1 MACNVINSWTF
12 NGLVGAFLDLSI
24 AYLLLCGSTLSYLA
38 SKFLGLFGL
47 SLPCP
52 CSGLFGSTDKSNC
65 LQAILVN
72 KPSLKISSVQSSVKK
87 KLPFDS
93 IWNNF
98 YDDEDEDEEQHDSQS
113 NVDKWQNRNVEME
126 GEASSCSWNEKKN
139 FVGVKKGSFTP
150 FPKWKGFGS
159 QRPRVGLRRRKRA
172 ASGRRGKVLSFSYD
186 SLVSMT
192 TPTGLNSSASIGKFG
207 NDITEGGTTSANS
220 EDGWETSKEI
230 EMPEQGSQGFEMDDD
245 PFAENTLIEKEVAL
259 AEFKCLPPDQDFDG
273 SDRNAIRVLEQ
284 ALEEE
289 HAARTALYLEL
300 EKERSAAAT
309 AADEAMAMILRLQE
323 EKATIEMEA
332 RQYQRMIEE
341 KSAYDA
347 EEMNILKEI
356 LLRREREKHFLEKE
370 VESYKQMF
378 FENEQ
383 LDAEMYD
390 TAATQEQKSS
400 SIYSNEEP
408 VLKLQQNTESVGEK
422 EKTKING
429 DFSEY
434 EIKSIRSLNHTLA
447 FGKEIPIPELNEDA
461 GSLNSSVEINRAHLS
476 RIHDEVNQEF
486 QNKGMALK
494 NKSLNHQE
502 RRVQSSQ
509 STEGPDL
516 HEKAINPVV
525 EEEEQCGETSPHQRL
540 MPKTTEALEEA
551 KIIFPYNN
559 EKVEKH
565 GEDLHG
571 SYSGIDHHVHD
582 VHVIYDECNVNNVE
596 NGNESEKKSISVTS
610 NLPGTCD
617 NPTIGGLVIEPD
629 RKRNSLDRSGRLPP
643 IGPSRGK
650 HLPPILRRN
659 SMSAFDYER
668 LKIDNEVGWL
678 RERLKIVQQG
688 RDKLNFPVGHRE
700 REQAQL
706 QILENIAS
714 QLREIRQL
722 TEPGKALRQASL
734 PPPSSKVMSK
744 KRRWRGAPLGVL
756 RSI

>member
-12 NGLVGAFLDLSI
+12 SGLVGAFLDLSI
-24 AYLLLCGSTLSYLA
+24 AYLLLCGSALSYLA

-52 CSGLFGSTDKSNC
+52 CNGLFGYTDKNNC
-65 LQAILVN
+65 FQAILVN

-98 YDDEDEDEEQHDSQS
+98 YDDDDEDEVEEQHDSQS
-113 NVDKWQNRNVEME
+113 NVDKWQNRNVEMD
-126 GEASSCSWNEKKN
+126 GEASSSSWNEKKN
-139 FVGVKKGSFTP
+139 FVGVKKRSFTP
-150 FPKWKGFGS
+150 IPKWKGFGS

-172 ASGRRGKVLSFSYD
+172 ASGHRGKVLSFSYD

-207 NDITEGGTTSANS
+207 NDNTEGGRTSANS

-230 EMPEQGSQGFEMDDD
+230 EMPEQGSLGFDMDDD
-245 PFAENTLIEKEVAL
+245 PFAENKLIEKELAL
-259 AEFKCLPPDQDFDG
+259 AEFKCLPPDQDFNG

-289 HAARTALYLEL
+289 HVARTALYLEL

-347 EEMNILKEI
+347 EEMKILKEI
-356 LLRREREKHFLEKE
+356 LFRREREKHFLEKE
-370 VESYKQMF
+370 VESYKHMF

-390 TAATQEQKSS
+390 TAATQELESS

-408 VLKLQQNTESVGEK
+408 VLKLQQNTES
-422 EKTKING
+422 
-429 DFSEY
+429 
-434 EIKSIRSLNHTLA
+434 IRSPNHTLA
-447 FGKEIPIPELNEDA
+447 FGKEIPIPELNEYA
-461 GSLNSSVEINRAHLS
+461 GSLNSSIEVNCAHLS
-476 RIHDEVNQEF
+476 RNRDEVNQEF

-494 NKSLNHQE
+494 NKNLNHQE
-502 RRVQSSQ
+502 RHVQSTQ
-509 STEGPDL
+509 STQGPDL
-516 HEKAINPVV
+516 QEKPISPMV
-525 EEEEQCGETSPHQRL
+525 EEEKQCGETSPRQRL
-540 MPKTTEALEEA
+540 MPKTTEAFEET

-571 SYSGIDHHVHD
+571 SYSGVDYHVHD
-582 VHVIYDECNVNNVE
+582 VHVIYDGCNVNNNE
-596 NGNESEKKSISVTS
+596 NGSKSEKKSISVTS

-617 NPTIGGLVIEPD
+617 NPTIGELEIETD

-688 RDKLNFPVGHRE
+688 RDKLNFPMGHRE
-700 REQAQL
+700 REQGQL